1 MTRAQ
6 FLAGLD
12 PLRPYANL
20 IRWALIALLAV
31 LLVVL
36 GYRWGAGHWKGEHAA
51 EVAGRAA
58 DNAAHAA
65 QLQRLADA
73 TAQAAAKAKAA
84 STALA
89 NSRAETDTRYQEA
102 LNNAKHAERDLA
114 AALRRGDVQ
123 LQPQWSCVA
132 PGPFAGGSAPDAAE
146 ASAAGRF
153 NSAARIVAAGDADAA
168 VISWLWQ
175 GWQADRA
182 AVLAAGCAV
191 ERGHAELPTDN

>member
-1 MTRAQ
+1 M
-6 FLAGLD
+6 GISVD

-20 IRWALIALLAV
+20 IRWVLIAVLAV

-65 QLQRLADA
+65 TLQRLAEA

-89 NSRAETDTRYQEA
+89 NSRAQTDTRYQEA
-102 LNNAKHAERDLA
+102 LNDAKRAERDLA
-114 AALRRGDVQ
+114 AALRRGDMR
-123 LQPQWSCVA
+123 LQPQWSCPA
-132 PGPFAGGSAPDAAE
+132 TGAGAGGAAPDAVQ

-153 NSAARIVAAGDADAA
+153 NSAARIVGATEADAA
-168 VISWLWQ
+168 VIEWLWS
-175 GWQADRA
+175 GWLADRQ
-182 AVLAAGCAV
+182 AVIAAGCAV
-191 ERGHAELPTDN
+191 EGK